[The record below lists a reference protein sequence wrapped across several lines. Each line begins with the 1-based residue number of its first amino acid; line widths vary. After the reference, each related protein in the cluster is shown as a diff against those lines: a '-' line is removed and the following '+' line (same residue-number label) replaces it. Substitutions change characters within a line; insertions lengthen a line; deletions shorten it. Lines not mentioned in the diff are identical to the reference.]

1 MKKEASNR
9 RNFIKLSTLSLAG
22 LSFTAANGSAKGSAG
37 PNAADTYSDQ
47 KLNILCVGGH
57 PGDPEFGCGGTL
69 AKYSAAGHSV
79 TILYLTRGEAWAGD
93 KSLSYEQAAALR
105 TKEAEA
111 SCKILQAKPLFA
123 GQIDGSS
130 ELSSKRAEEM
140 TKLILSVNPH
150 IVFTQWPIDTHIDH
164 QVTACLTLNAWVKSE
179 QRFDLYYYEVDT
191 GSDTYGF
198 SPTDYVDITAVR
210 EQKKAA
216 LLAHKSQSPQ
226 EIYDKDFLAME
237 NFRGLEAGVKA
248 AEAFVH
254 FKTKAQ
260 RATIIGLG

>member
-1 MKKEASNR
+1 M
-9 RNFIKLSTLSLAG
+9 AG
-22 LSFTAANGSAKGSAG
+22 LSLSAANVLAIEPAG
-37 PNAADTYSDQ
+37 HKAVLDHARQ
-47 KLNILCVGGH
+47 KLTILCVGGH

-69 AKYSAAGHSV
+69 AKYSDAGHSV
-79 TILYLTRGEAWAGD
+79 TILYLTRGEGWAGD
-93 KSLSYEQAAALR
+93 KSLSHEQAAALR
-105 TKEAEA
+105 TKEAET

-123 GQIDGSS
+123 GQIDGDS
-130 ELSSKRAEEM
+130 EFSKKRSEEM

-150 IVFTQWPIDTHIDH
+150 IVFTQWPIDTHMDH

-198 SPTDYVDITAVR
+198 SPTDYVDITEVR
-210 EQKKAA
+210 EKKKAA
-216 LLAHKSQSPQ
+216 LLAHKTQSPQ

-260 RATIIGLG
+260 RATIMGLQ

>member
-1 MKKEASNR
+1 MKNDASDR

-22 LSFTAANGSAKGSAG
+22 FSLPAANASAKEAAG
-37 PNAADTYSDQ
+37 RKAADGNTDQ

-79 TILYLTRGEAWAGD
+79 TILYLTRGEGWAGD
-93 KSLSYEQAAALR
+93 KSLSHEQAAALR
-105 TKEAEA
+105 TKEAET
-111 SCKILQAKPLFA
+111 SCKILQANPLFA
-123 GQIDGSS
+123 GQIDGNS
-130 ELSSKRAEEM
+130 EFSKKRSDEM

-150 IVFTQWPIDTHIDH
+150 IVFTQWPIDTHMDH
-164 QVTACLTLNAWVKSE
+164 QVTACLTLTAWVNSE

-198 SPTDYVDITAVR
+198 APTDYVDITDVR
-210 EQKKAA
+210 EKKKAA
-216 LLAHKSQSPQ
+216 LLAHKTQGPQ

-260 RATIIGLG
+260 RATITGL